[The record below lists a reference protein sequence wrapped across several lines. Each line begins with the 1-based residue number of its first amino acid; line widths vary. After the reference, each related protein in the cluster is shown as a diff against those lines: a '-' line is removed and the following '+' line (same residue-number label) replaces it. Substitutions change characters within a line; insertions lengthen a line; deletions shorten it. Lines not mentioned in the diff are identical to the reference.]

1 MCYLAVHS
9 MAVTHILHKSYGIRT
24 SLRKTNTSI
33 IHQEI
38 EQFFLF
44 IIIKIAFLPTLC
56 ARQQMTRYSILQ
68 GALGD
73 TILFNNVTSTQ
84 GAWLVCSS
92 VHALY
97 DKGQTVGAAGTGTVC
112 LCLLLYFTLWAR
124 DGNSIGP
131 GQSTEKSSSGSLPI
145 HLIV

>member
-1 MCYLAVHS
+1 MCYLAVYS

-44 IIIKIAFLPTLC
+44 IIIKIAFLPTVC

-84 GAWLVCSS
+84 GAVLVGLLCMARLFFSPCLVWQRS
-92 VHALY
+92 DSGCCRHRYCLPLSTIVLHPLG
-97 DKGQTVGAAGTGTVC
+97 KGWELHRSRTV
-112 LCLLLYFTLWAR
+112 YRKEQFR
-124 DGNSIGP
+124 
-131 GQSTEKSSSGSLPI
+131 
-145 HLIV
+145 